1 MVLNHQS
8 SVCLHRYIAVRVP
21 VSVLQEDEMV
31 WAFFIILNYSCN
43 KCESHPSF
51 YADVL
56 STRIAVTTQTAQAH
70 ITSGVDAQEQ
80 RALPEMQYLVFCHAV
95 V

>member
-1 MVLNHQS
+1 M
-8 SVCLHRYIAVRVP
+8 RVP